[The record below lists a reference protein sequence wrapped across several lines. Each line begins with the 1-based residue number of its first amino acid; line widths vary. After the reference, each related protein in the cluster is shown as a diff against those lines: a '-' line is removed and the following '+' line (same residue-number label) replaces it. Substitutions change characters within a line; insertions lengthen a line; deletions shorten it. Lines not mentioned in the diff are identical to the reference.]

1 MAVKHAPIPL
11 AVPVLLSLA
20 AGFIDACTLLAL
32 FGLFVAQVTGSF
44 VVAGAQLV
52 TRDHGVF
59 VKVAAI
65 PVFFLAGVLATVI
78 VTMARRRGRT
88 GLPATLALEILAVGG
103 FAGIGAAL
111 APFNDPNE
119 PAAVAAA
126 LLGLAAMGLQSATV
140 RLVLHGYASTNVMTT
155 NTTQL
160 AIDVTQTAM
169 TWRASRRVPGDEAAR
184 EAFASARRRLFRL
197 LPLVLGFLIGTLVG
211 GLGYERFAF
220 HALAVPL
227 AILAGLFGWSLRHA
241 RMPGM

>member
-1 MAVKHAPIPL
+1 MKHAPIPL
-11 AVPVLLSLA
+11 AVPVLLSFV
-20 AGFIDACTLLAL
+20 AGYVDACTLLAL

-65 PVFFLAGVLATVI
+65 PVFFFAGVLATMI
-78 VTMARRRGRT
+78 VAMAHRRGRT
-88 GLPATLALEILAVGG
+88 GLPVTLALEGLLVGG
-103 FAGIGAAL
+103 FGAIGATL

-140 RLVLHGYASTNVMTT
+140 RLVMHGHASTNVMTT

-169 TWRASRRVPGDEAAR
+169 TWRETRHAPDDDVAKRDFTV
-184 EAFASARRRLFRL
+184 ARRRLFRL
-197 LPLVLGFLIGTLVG
+197 LPLVLGFLVGTLAG

-220 HALAVPL
+220 SALAVPV
-227 AILAGLFGWSLRHA
+227 AVLAGMFVWSLRHE
-241 RMPGM
+241 RMPAL

>member
-1 MAVKHAPIPL
+1 MKHAPIPL
-11 AVPVLLSLA
+11 AVPVLLSLV

-78 VTMARRRGRT
+78 VAVARRRGRT
-88 GLPATLALEILAVGG
+88 GLPVTLALESLMVGG
-103 FAGIGAAL
+103 FAAIGATL

-126 LLGLAAMGLQSATV
+126 LLGLAAMGLQSAIV
-140 RLVLHGYASTNVMTT
+140 RLALHGYASTNVMTT

-160 AIDVTQTAM
+160 AVDVTLVLM
-169 TWRASRRVPGDEAAR
+169 SLGRVPPSDAEARQDRAAR
-184 EAFASARRRLFRL
+184 ERCRLY
-197 LPLVLGFLIGTLVG
+197 LPPMAGFVLGTAIAAVCYPLAGRIAV
-211 GLGYERFAF
+211 
-220 HALAVPL
+220 AVPL
-227 AILAGLFGWSLRHA
+227 LCACGLLAWCLRRTA
-241 RMPGM
+241 QA

>member
-1 MAVKHAPIPL
+1 MKHAPIPL
-11 AVPVLLSLA
+11 AVPVLLSLV

-52 TRDHGVF
+52 TRDHSVF

-78 VTMARRRGRT
+78 VAIARRRGRT
-88 GLPATLALEILAVGG
+88 GLPVTLALESLMVGG
-103 FAGIGAAL
+103 FAAIGATL

-126 LLGLAAMGLQSATV
+126 LLGLAAMGLQSAIV
-140 RLVLHGYASTNVMTT
+140 RLALHGYASTNVMTT

-169 TWRASRRVPGDEAAR
+169 TWRASRRAPEDDEARKEFATAR
-184 EAFASARRRLFRL
+184 SRLFRL
-197 LPLVLGFLIGTLVG
+197 LPLILGFLIGTLAG

-220 HALAVPL
+220 HSLAVPL
-227 AILAGLFGWSLRHA
+227 TILIGLFVWSLRHA